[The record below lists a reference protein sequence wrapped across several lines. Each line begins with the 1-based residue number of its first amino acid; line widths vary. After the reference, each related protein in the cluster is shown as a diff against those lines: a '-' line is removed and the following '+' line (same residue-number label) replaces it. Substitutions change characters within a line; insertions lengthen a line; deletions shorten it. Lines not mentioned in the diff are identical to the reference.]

1 MEYDT
6 TPSAFFS
13 GPLNATEIHKAISTL
28 FINRFYYQHQM
39 IRPIINVRGLLLLL
53 LLPAAMMA
61 AIAVVATVMALAA
74 IKLVTI

>member
-53 LLPAAMMA
+53 PAAMMA

>member
-1 MEYDT
+1 
-6 TPSAFFS
+6 
-13 GPLNATEIHKAISTL
+13 
-28 FINRFYYQHQM
+28 M

-61 AIAVVATVMALAA
+61 AKAAVATVMALAA